1 MKIYGKLKIIILSKE
16 MANLQFQTLL
26 LEKKEHIAILTLN
39 QPKIINA
46 MTPQMAVEFT
56 EATRMVQK
64 DHDIRVLVV
73 TGQGKS
79 FCSGGDLQDT
89 FEMFNKPPAQAQPV
103 VIDFYKSFLSLSR
116 LEIPTIAAIKG
127 HTIGAG
133 LCLAMA
139 CDMRIASSDTKMSM
153 SFIKIGI
160 HPGMGGTYNLPRLVG
175 TSKAL
180 ELCLLGEPISADEAL
195 RIGLL
200 NHVVAPDELQDFS
213 LDFARRIANNLAVTA
228 RLIKR
233 SIYHNLDVDL
243 DSALAFESFSQILS
257 ASTDDM
263 KEGLAAAKEKRRPI
277 FKGC

>member
-213 LDFARRIANNLAVTA
+213 LDFARRIANNPAVTA

>member
-213 LDFARRIANNLAVTA
+213 LDFARRIANNPAVTA

-243 DSALAFESFSQILS
+243 ESALAFESFSQIIS

-263 KEGLAAAKEKRRPI
+263 KEGLAAAREKRRPI

>member
-1 MKIYGKLKIIILSKE
+1 M
-16 MANLQFQTLL
+16 QFETLL
-26 LEKKEHIAILTLN
+26 FEKKEHIAILTLN

-46 MTPQMAVEFT
+46 MTPQMAVEFA
-56 EATRMVQK
+56 EATRMLQK
-64 DHDIRVLVV
+64 DHDVRVLMV

-89 FEMFNKPPAQAQPV
+89 FEMFDKPPAQAQPV
-103 VIDFYKSFLSLSR
+103 VINFYKSFLSLSS
-116 LEIPTIAAIKG
+116 LEIPTIAVIKG

-160 HPGMGGTYNLPRLVG
+160 HPGMGGTYTLPRLVG

-180 ELCLLGEPISADEAL
+180 ELCLLGEPISAEEAL

-200 NHVVAPDELQDFS
+200 NHVVAPEELEDFS
-213 LDFARRIANNLAVTA
+213 LDFARRIANNPTVTA

-233 SIYHNLDVDL
+233 SIYRNLDVDL
-243 DSALAFESFSQILS
+243 DSALAFESFSQILC
-257 ASTDDM
+257 ASTEDM
-263 KEGLAAAKEKRRPI
+263 KEGVAAAKEKRRPV